1 MENKKMEN
9 MEKVNEVVAVA
20 ASEPQVRDY
29 AAEWSGQSTGM
40 IGRDWCSWAAERN
53 DEMLPRITGEA
64 IALADVVNTK
74 ITVTDVYLENVQVV
88 DDKTGEEHILPRI
101 LLICPDQVVSCVSMT
116 AFTALSKIMRFKG
129 TPTPEHPLFLKPIQN
144 MKGQKRYYNFQ
155 VLSK

>member
-9 MEKVNEVVAVA
+9 VEKVNEVMAVA

-64 IALADVVNTK
+64 VALSEVVNTK

-129 TPTPEHPLFLKPIQN
+129 TPTPEHPLILKPIQN
-144 MKGQKRYYNFQ
+144 MKGQKRFYNFQ
-155 VLSK
+155 VLAK